1 MPARCC
7 VCARAP
13 TCELSSVET
22 VSSIPP
28 SSRIDGRACGRL
40 HVADG
45 YTHNYT
51 YRRPGYTW
59 DVHIADEARMIGSA
73 SIFAL
78 APLALRRPLL
88 ASWGARFPRG
98 ARSGRPRVA
107 GSDLELDPVTAPSRS
122 IATGRIRTH
131 HAGRARGPRHEAART
146 GARAKGAIRRRAD
159 NEVEEG
165 VSRKTHPQTT
175 KQYMQSKNT

>member
-88 ASWGARFPRG
+88 ASWGARFARG
-98 ARSGRPRVA
+98 AFGPSARRRFRSRTRSCHRTVAIDRDRSDPHAPRRPR
-107 GSDLELDPVTAPSRS
+107 PRPAP
-122 IATGRIRTH
+122 
-131 HAGRARGPRHEAART
+131 
-146 GARAKGAIRRRAD
+146 
-159 NEVEEG
+159 
-165 VSRKTHPQTT
+165 
-175 KQYMQSKNT
+175 